1 MKRGS
6 FISAFAVAAFVSG
19 VMPALAQEWVMVCAE
34 GSRPCPVDGTRMIQ
48 YGANGAFNFAVAT
61 NLVVCSNETF
71 GDPAPGVGKACW
83 YRATAREQSLGALV
97 SERDKQILQ
106 LREHVASLE
115 RDNIDLRADLAN
127 VNAELKQI
135 SRPRAERRPPP
146 RRDRP
151 R

>member
-1 MKRGS
+1 MKRGHLL
-6 FISAFAVAAFVSG
+6 SAFALAACVSG
-19 VMPALAQEWVMVCAE
+19 GTPALAQEWVMACAE
-34 GSRPCPVDGTRMIQ
+34 GSPPCPVDGTRMIQ

-83 YRATAREQSLGALV
+83 YKATARELSLGALV
-97 SERDKQILQ
+97 AERDQQILQ
-106 LREHVASLE
+106 LREHAASLE
-115 RDNIDLRADLAN
+115 RNNIDLRADLAN
-127 VNAELKQI
+127 INAQLQQMN
-135 SRPRAERRPPP
+135 RPRADRRPPP